1 MEQFITDH
9 SLSTLFFLSF
19 GASTLLPLG
28 SEWLLALLVADG
40 LPIVNVVLVATTGNF
55 LGACT
60 TYFIGILGANLIIL
74 KLLRISS
81 EQSAKAQGVFRRWG
95 VWSLFFS
102 WLPIIGDSLCLA
114 AGIFKTNPLVFSALV
129 ITGKAFRYMF
139 IAWVDS
145 SAAA

>member
-40 LPIVNVVLVATTGNF
+40 LPIGKVVLVATVGNF

-60 TYFIGILGANLIIL
+60 TYFIGILGANVIISN
-74 KLLRISS
+74 LLRISS
-81 EQSAKAQGVFRRWG
+81 EQSAKAQGIFRKWG

-114 AGIFKTNPLVFSALV
+114 AGIFKTNPIVFSALV
-129 ITGKAFRYMF
+129 IAGKAFRYMF
-139 IAWVDS
+139 IAWVVS
-145 SAAA
+145 TAAA

>member
-1 MEQFITDH
+1 MITDI
-9 SLSTLFFLSF
+9 SLSTLFILSF

-40 LPIVNVVLVATTGNF
+40 LPMVNVVLVATIGNF

-60 TYFIGILGANLIIL
+60 TYFIGILGANFVISN
-74 KLLRISS
+74 LLRISS
-81 EQSAKAQGVFRRWG
+81 DQSAKAQRVFRKWG

-114 AGIFKTNPLVFSALV
+114 AGILKTNPIVFSALV
-129 ITGKAFRYMF
+129 IAGKAFRYMF
-139 IAWVDS
+139 IAWVVS
-145 SAAA
+145 STV